1 MNIYLKK
8 IDKNNYKE
16 CINLKLTPKQER
28 YILSNLIS
36 LVQTAYEDD
45 FYSLGIY
52 NNDLMVGFILYD
64 FDLTIDGWSMS
75 RFMIDYNYQNQGI
88 GKKALE
94 EFIKFFKNK
103 YNNQNLYTSVEINNI
118 IPLRLYEK
126 AGFIKEK
133 YFEYESDGKIY
144 KEILMILTLK
154 GD

>member
-16 CINLKLTPKQER
+16 CINLKLTLEQEK
-28 YILSNLIS
+28 YILSNLLS

-52 NNDLMVGFILYD
+52 NNDMMVGFILYD
-64 FDLTIDGWSMS
+64 YDLSINGWSMS
-75 RFMIDYNYQNQGI
+75 RFMIDYKYQNQGI
-88 GKKALE
+88 GERALK

-103 YNNQNLYTSVEINNI
+103 YNNQKLYTSVEINNF
-118 IPLRLYEK
+118 IPLKLYEK
-126 AGFIKEK
+126 VGFIKEK
-133 YFEYESDGKIY
+133 YFDYKSDGNIY
-144 KEILMILTLK
+144 REILMILTFK